1 MEMPERN
8 FDALDGD
15 RRKQAVEYV
24 PGYDWIPGRF
34 GPPPGIPKDRKEQ
47 FDRMSDKE
55 FLYAF
60 LKLSQEEKES
70 LMVSERERQRTFA
83 AHWPIET
90 IVKAHDCAK
99 EGFYYTGVADRVQCA
114 FCGGIVRNWER
125 GDVPKY
131 QHKNFF
137 NYCKMVQNKPCQN
150 IPISN
155 CGLPKDRM
163 TSQLSSSVRDDRK
176 PASLG
181 DLNINTNRPKDPP
194 MSVYSKRMDTY
205 RRYPSGNPI
214 AADKLCEAGFLYE
227 GIGDKV
233 KCFWCDGALEM
244 WSKGDDP
251 WAEHAKWYPGCTF
264 VQQTKGLAFIKTV
277 RLQMTPDNIA
287 TSETLLYNK
296 GDVSFLEEDMETSEE
311 PVSIEELNGYKYCQL
326 LDYPAEVIAKA
337 YEANDNVE
345 FEDQRTLL
353 EIVQELYEGNSIPLE
368 EYIKEKC
375 RKNMRAGI
383 NSDALNGDRCL
394 GAAKCMAKD
403 GVTAGKSRPGIP
415 KGRTEQSNKPCPSN
429 HPATDS
435 KDLMTNVT
443 LRDDSQRATLDDL
456 NINMVGPK
464 DPSMGVHKEYKKEAA
479 SRKDDQ
485 SVTTGVTD
493 STTQPG
499 RRINVVE
506 LITNPNDPSE
516 QECKDLVD
524 ALRCKKCRK
533 NMSGAVV
540 LPCGCYCLCQDCS
553 KGNLPAKCPACASS
567 VKGACRTFLT

>member
-1 MEMPERN
+1 MPERN
-8 FDALDGD
+8 FDALDVD
-15 RRKQAVEYV
+15 RRRQAAEYV

-34 GPPPGIPKDRKEQ
+34 GPPPGILKERKEQ

-90 IVKAHDCAK
+90 IVNAHDCAK

-114 FCGGIVRNWER
+114 FCGGIIRSWER

-150 IPISN
+150 IPLSN
-155 CGLPKDRM
+155 CGLPKDLM
-163 TSQLSSSVRDDRK
+163 TSQLSSFVRDDRK
-176 PASLG
+176 PATFG
-181 DLNINTNRPKDPP
+181 DLNINTIRPKDPP

-244 WSKGDDP
+244 WSRGDDP

-287 TSETLLYNK
+287 TAETLLYNK
-296 GDVSFLEEDMETSEE
+296 GDVSFLEEEMETSEE
-311 PVSIEELNGYKYCQL
+311 PVSIEELDGYKYCL
-326 LDYPAEVIAKA
+326 LLEYPAEIIVKA
-337 YEANDNVE
+337 YEVNDDVE
-345 FEDQRTLL
+345 FDQPSKLV

-368 EYIKEKC
+368 EYQKE
-375 RKNMRAGI
+375 
-383 NSDALNGDRCL
+383 
-394 GAAKCMAKD
+394 
-403 GVTAGKSRPGIP
+403 V
-415 KGRTEQSNKPCPSN
+415 
-429 HPATDS
+429 
-435 KDLMTNVT
+435 
-443 LRDDSQRATLDDL
+443 
-456 NINMVGPK
+456 
-464 DPSMGVHKEYKKEAA
+464 A

-493 STTQPG
+493 LTTQPG

-516 QECKDLVD
+516 QDCKDLVD

-540 LPCGCYCLCQDCS
+540 LPCGCYCLCQYCS
-553 KGNLPAKCPACASS
+553 KGKLPTKCPACGHL
-567 VKGACRTFLT
+567 VKKACNVDVTTKSL

>member
-1 MEMPERN
+1 MPERN
-8 FDALDGD
+8 FDALDVD
-15 RRKQAVEYV
+15 RRRQAAEYV

-60 LKLSQEEKES
+60 LKLSQEEKKS

-99 EGFYYTGVADRVQCA
+99 EGFYYTGVADRVHCA
-114 FCGGIVRNWER
+114 FCVGIVGNWER

-155 CGLPKDRM
+155 CGPPKDIM
-163 TSQLSSSVRDDRK
+163 TNQLSSSVRDDRK
-176 PASLG
+176 PTTLG
-181 DLNINTNRPKDPP
+181 DLNINLIRPKDPP
-194 MSVYSKRMDTY
+194 MDVYSMRKDTFQ
-205 RRYPSGNPI
+205 RYPSSNPMPG
-214 AADKLCEAGFLYE
+214 DKLCEAGFLYE
-227 GIGDKV
+227 GIGDKE
-233 KCFWCDGALEM
+233 KCFYCDGALEM
-244 WSKGDDP
+244 WSWRDDP

-264 VQQTKGLAFIKTV
+264 VQQTKGLAFIKTAWQ
-277 RLQMTPDNIA
+277 QMTPYDIA
-287 TSETLLYNK
+287 TAETLLYNK
-296 GDVSFLEEDMETSEE
+296 GDVSFLEEEMETSEE
-311 PVSIEELNGYKYCQL
+311 PVSIEDLNGYKYCL
-326 LDYPAEVIAKA
+326 SLEYPAEIIVQA
-337 YEANDNVE
+337 YEVNDDVE
-345 FEDQRTLL
+345 FDEPSKLV
-353 EIVQELYEGNSIPLE
+353 EIVQELNEGNSIPLD
-368 EYIKEKC
+368 I
-375 RKNMRAGI
+375 
-383 NSDALNGDRCL
+383 
-394 GAAKCMAKD
+394 
-403 GVTAGKSRPGIP
+403 
-415 KGRTEQSNKPCPSN
+415 
-429 HPATDS
+429 
-435 KDLMTNVT
+435 
-443 LRDDSQRATLDDL
+443 
-456 NINMVGPK
+456 
-464 DPSMGVHKEYKKEAA
+464 YKKEVAR
-479 SRKDDQ
+479 RKDDK
-485 SVTTGVTD
+485 SVTNDLTD

-516 QECKDLVD
+516 QEAKYLVD

-533 NMSGAVV
+533 NISGAVV

-567 VKGACRTFLT
+567 VKGACRTFLA

>member
-1 MEMPERN
+1 MPVRS
-8 FDALDGD
+8 FDALDAD
-15 RRKQAVEYV
+15 RRRQAAEYV

-55 FLYAF
+55 FFDAF
-60 LKLSQEEKES
+60 RKLSQEEKES
-70 LMVSERERQRTFA
+70 LMISERERQRTFA

-114 FCGGIVRNWER
+114 FCGGAIRNWER

-155 CGLPKDRM
+155 CGLPKDLM
-163 TSQLSSSVRDDRK
+163 TSQLSSSVRDDQTTV
-176 PASLG
+176 G
-181 DLNINTNRPKDPP
+181 DLNINTVKPKDPA
-194 MSVYSKRMDTY
+194 MGVCSKRMDTY
-205 RRYPSGNPI
+205 RRYPSDNPI

-233 KCFWCDGALEM
+233 KCFWCGGGLEM
-244 WSKGDDP
+244 WKREADP
-251 WAEHAKWYPGCTF
+251 WAAHARWYPGCTF
-264 VQQTKGLAFIKTV
+264 VQQTKGLAFIKTA
-277 RLQMTPDNIA
+277 RQQMTPDNIA
-287 TSETLLYNK
+287 TAETLLYNK
-296 GDVSFLEEDMETSEE
+296 GDVSFLEELSRSE
-311 PVSIEELNGYKYCQL
+311 
-326 LDYPAEVIAKA
+326 
-337 YEANDNVE
+337 
-345 FEDQRTLL
+345 
-353 EIVQELYEGNSIPLE
+353 
-368 EYIKEKC
+368 
-375 RKNMRAGI
+375 
-383 NSDALNGDRCL
+383 
-394 GAAKCMAKD
+394 
-403 GVTAGKSRPGIP
+403 
-415 KGRTEQSNKPCPSN
+415 
-429 HPATDS
+429 
-435 KDLMTNVT
+435 
-443 LRDDSQRATLDDL
+443 
-456 NINMVGPK
+456 
-464 DPSMGVHKEYKKEAA
+464 
-479 SRKDDQ
+479 DDQ

-493 STTQPG
+493 SITQPG
-499 RRINVVE
+499 RINVVE
-506 LITNPNDPSE
+506 LITNPNDLSE

-567 VKGACRTFLT
+567 VKGACRTFLA